1 MTWEHIVKSQPDIIV
16 IASMDRRL
24 HPADDVVTKKRFLE
38 TDPVTREMAAVRQ
51 GNIVVVPAMS
61 LDPSLRNVEAV
72 ELIGQHMKEMTQAR

>member
-24 HPADDVVTKKRFLE
+24 HPADDVVTKTVPGNRS
-38 TDPVTREMAAVRQ
+38 VTREMAAVRQ

-61 LDPSLRNVEAV
+61 LDPHCVTSKRLSSSAS
-72 ELIGQHMKEMTQAR
+72 I

>member
-1 MTWEHIVKSQPDIIV
+1 M
-16 IASMDRRL
+16 
-24 HPADDVVTKKRFLE
+24 TKKRFLE

>member
-24 HPADDVVTKKRFLE
+24 HPADDVVTKTVHGNRS
-38 TDPVTREMAAVRQ
+38 VTREMAAVRQ